1 MPLHNWAEFK
11 GRDVI
16 WFIDNE
22 AACSAL
28 IRGSSTSEDVQDI
41 TEAAALMSS
50 LLGCRVWYEWIDSS
64 SNVSDGLSR
73 VGLACELAQSL
84 CTSLVEVTPALWQG
98 RHVTLR
104 LLARLLSV

>member
-1 MPLHNWAEFK
+1 MPLHNWAEFR

-41 TEAAALMSS
+41 TEAAAFMSS
-50 LLGCRVWYEWIDSS
+50 LLGCRVWCEWVDSF
-64 SNVSDGLSR
+64 SNVCDGLSR
-73 VGLACELAQSL
+73 VGLACELAKSL
-84 CTSLVEVTPALWQG
+84 CASLVEVTPALWQG